1 MLYVLF
7 GWSLIRS
14 KGYFELFIEKKTH
27 NEGLIIF
34 NVINVAFEIWPQ
46 N

>member
-1 MLYVLF
+1 MFPSGEVYS
-7 GWSLIRS
+7 GQ

-27 NEGLIIF
+27 KEGLIIF